1 MQTTKDEVEEILE
14 KLLKNLSSEE
24 LEVLVQ
30 QKKQPVQLHRLF
42 FL

>member
-30 QKKQPVQLHRLF
+30 QKQTQKETACAIA
-42 FL
+42 